1 MRNRNRESLRVAFFP
16 DAYNE
21 VDGVANTSRHFE
33 AFARDRELPFLTVH
47 AGPRNEIVIA
57 GSVTRVQ
64 LLRSPLTFPL
74 DQAHE
79 YDLALWRRY
88 REVMCLVRAF
98 DPDVVQITGP
108 GDLGMLGALIAH
120 KLGIPLA
127 ASWQTNVHQYARC
140 RLAPFLSCLPK
151 SASARVLSTVERWC
165 FRAAAR
171 FYEIPRVLFAPNQDM
186 VELLQRSTGKPCF
199 LMSHSVDAAVFSPQ
213 FRDRDGGPFTLGYVG
228 RLTAEKNVRC
238 LAQLEESLLARGH
251 RGFRII
257 VVGEGAEATWLREN
271 MQRAELTGVL
281 TGKDLS
287 RAFANMDL
295 FVFPSET
302 DTFGLAVLEAL
313 SSGVPAV
320 VTAVGGPKYTVQ
332 HGKTGY
338 IANNFDDFVTFAELL
353 MTQPCLLS
361 RMRSAAREHAVA
373 TSWEQI
379 FEAMYETYERC
390 FYAADSGRHEILD
403 VAKIKRGKVLS

>member
-1 MRNRNRESLRVAFFP
+1 MRNRNRGSLRVAFFP

-47 AGPRNEIVIA
+47 AAPRNEIVIA

-64 LLRSPLTFPL
+64 LRRSPLTFPL

-79 YDLALWRRY
+79 YDLAFCRHY
-88 REVMCLVRAF
+88 REVARLVRDF
-98 DPDVVQITGP
+98 DPDLVQITGP
-108 GDLGMLGALIAH
+108 SDLGMLGALIAH

-127 ASWQTNVHQYARC
+127 ASWQTNLHQYARS
-140 RLAPFLSCLPK
+140 RLSPVLSFLPK
-151 SASARVLSTVERWC
+151 PASAKLLSAVEHWS
-165 FRAAAR
+165 FRTAAR
-171 FYEIPRVLFAPNQDM
+171 FCRIPRLLFAPNREM
-186 VELLQRSTGKPCF
+186 VKRLEQVTGKPCF
-199 LMSHSVDAAVFSPQ
+199 LMSHSVDTAVFSPE
-213 FRDRDGGPFTLGYVG
+213 FRDREGGPFTIGYVG

-238 LAQLEESLLARGH
+238 LAQLEQSLLARGH
-251 RGFRII
+251 WDFRIV
-257 VVGEGAEATWLREN
+257 VVGQGAEETWLRHN
-271 MQRAELTGVL
+271 MRYAEFTGILTARN
-281 TGKDLS
+281 LS

-313 SSGVPAV
+313 ASGVPAV

-338 IANNFDDFVTFAELL
+338 IANSFDEFVTFTDL
-353 MTQPCLLS
+353 LLS
-361 RMRSAAREHAVA
+361 QPGLLLGMGLAAREHALS
-373 TSWEQI
+373 TSWEPI
-379 FEAMYETYERC
+379 FEGMYKAYERC
-390 FYAADSGRHEILD
+390 FYAADSVRHGILD
-403 VAKIKRGKVLS
+403 VTNI

>member
-1 MRNRNRESLRVAFFP
+1 VRNRDRGNLRVAFFP
-16 DAYNE
+16 DAYHE

-33 AFARDRELPFLTVH
+33 AFARNRDLPFLIIH
-47 AGPRNEIVIA
+47 AGPRNEIVTA

-64 LLRSPLTFPL
+64 LRRSPLTFPL
-74 DQAHE
+74 DQTHE
-79 YDLALWRRY
+79 YDLAWWRHY
-88 REVMCLVRAF
+88 REVMRLTRDF

-108 GDLGMLGALIAH
+108 SDLGMLGALIAH

-127 ASWQTNVHQYARC
+127 ASWQTNLHQYARC
-140 RLAPFLSCLPK
+140 RLSPVLSFLPK
-151 SASARVLSTVERWC
+151 LASARLLSAVEYWS

-171 FYEIPRVLFAPNQDM
+171 FYRIPRLLFAPNQEM
-186 VELLQRSTGKPCF
+186 VEGLERATGKPCF

-213 FRDRDGGPFTLGYVG
+213 FRDRDGGQFTIGYVG
-228 RLTAEKNVRC
+228 RLTAEKNVRR
-238 LAQLEESLLARGH
+238 LAQLEQSLLARGH
-251 RGFRII
+251 RDFRML
-257 VVGEGAEATWLREN
+257 VVGQGAEATWLRHN
-271 MQRAELTGVL
+271 MQHAEFTGVL
-281 TGKDLS
+281 TGKNLS

-302 DTFGLAVLEAL
+302 DTFGLAVLEAF

-338 IANNFDDFVTFAELL
+338 IANNFDDFVTFTALL
-353 MTQPCLLS
+353 LTQPGLLS
-361 RMRSAAREHAVA
+361 QMGSAAREHAVS

-379 FEAMYETYERC
+379 FEGMYKTYERC
-390 FYAADSGRHEILD
+390 FYAADSVRHEILD
-403 VAKIKRGKVLS
+403 VASV

>member
-1 MRNRNRESLRVAFFP
+1 MRNRDRRGLRVAFFP
-16 DAYNE
+16 DAYHE

-33 AFARDRELPFLTVH
+33 AFARNRDLPFLLIH
-47 AGPRNEIVIA
+47 AGPRNEVVTA

-64 LLRSPLTFPL
+64 LRRSPLTFPL
-74 DQAHE
+74 DQTHE

-88 REVMCLVRAF
+88 REVMRLVRDF

-108 GDLGMLGALIAH
+108 SDLGMLGALIAH
-120 KLGIPLA
+120 KLGIPMA

-140 RLAPFLSCLPK
+140 RIAPVLSFLPK
-151 SASARVLSTVERWC
+151 PASARLLTAVEYWS

-171 FYEIPRVLFAPNQDM
+171 FYRIPRLLFAPNQEMLDRL
-186 VELLQRSTGKPCF
+186 ERATGKPCF
-199 LMSHSVDAAVFSPQ
+199 LMSHSVDTAVFSPQ
-213 FRDRDGGPFTLGYVG
+213 FRDRDGGPFTIGYVG
-228 RLTAEKNVRC
+228 RLTAEKNVRR
-238 LAQLEESLLARGH
+238 LAQLEHSLLARGH
-251 RGFRII
+251 RDFRII
-257 VVGEGAEATWLREN
+257 VVGQGAETTWLRRN
-271 MQRAELTGVL
+271 MQHAEFTGVL
-281 TGKDLS
+281 TGKNLS

-313 SSGVPAV
+313 SSGVPAI

-338 IANNFDDFVTFAELL
+338 IANKFDDFAIFTELL
-353 MTQPCLLS
+353 LTQPVLLS
-361 RMRSAAREHAVA
+361 RMGSAAREHALS

-379 FEAMYETYERC
+379 FEGMYRTYERC
-390 FYAADSGRHEILD
+390 FYAADGVRHEILD
-403 VAKIKRGKVLS
+403 IASV

>member
-1 MRNRNRESLRVAFFP
+1 MDRDRGSLRVAFFP
-16 DAYNE
+16 DVYYE

-33 AFARDRELPFLTVH
+33 AFAQSRGLPFLTIH
-47 AGPRNEIVIA
+47 AGPSNETVTA

-64 LLRSPLTFPL
+64 LRRSPMTFPL
-74 DQAHE
+74 DQTHE

-88 REVMCLVRAF
+88 REVMRSAQDF
-98 DPDVVQITGP
+98 DPDVVQITGLS
-108 GDLGMLGALIAH
+108 DLGMLGTLVAH

-140 RLAPFLSCLPK
+140 RLSPVLSFLPEP
-151 SASARVLSTVERWC
+151 ASARVLSAVEHWS

-171 FYEIPRVLFAPNQDM
+171 FYRIPRLLFAPNQEM
-186 VELLQRSTGKPCF
+186 VETLQRATGKPCF
-199 LMSHSVDAAVFSPQ
+199 LMSHSVDADVFSPQ
-213 FRDRDGGPFTLGYVG
+213 FRDRDGGPFTIGYVG

-238 LAQLEESLLARGH
+238 LARLEQSLLARGH
-251 RGFRII
+251 RDFRMV
-257 VVGEGAEATWLREN
+257 VVGQGAEGAWLQHN
-271 MQRAELTGVL
+271 MQHAEFTGVL
-281 TGKDLS
+281 TGLNLS

-320 VTAVGGPKYTVQ
+320 VTAAGGPKYTVQ

-338 IANNFDDFVTFAELL
+338 IANDFDDFATFIELL
-353 MTQPCLLS
+353 LTQPTLLS
-361 RMRSAAREHAVA
+361 RMSSAAREHALS

-379 FEAMYETYERC
+379 FEGMYKAYERC
-390 FYAADSGRHEILD
+390 LYAGKSVRHEILD
-403 VAKIKRGKVLS
+403 VARV